1 MYLCICLCD
10 CLQLKKTR
18 LCLYL
23 FGSLAALVDCFG
35 SIHST
40 SHFLTRINVLF
51 IVIYTAARWY
61 STAWISD
68 VEFEYIWQCN
78 PNELRCDYFVMHYI
92 PKCYV
97 FNCCLFTSL
106 FLLLFH
112 NWFIE
117 QEGVRRFHLK
127 FEAH

>member
-1 MYLCICLCD
+1 MYLCFCLFD
-10 CLQLKKTR
+10 SLQLKKTK
-18 LCLYL
+18 LWEYL
-23 FGSLAALVDCFG
+23 FGSQVALVDCFG
-35 SIHST
+35 SIYSAF
-40 SHFLTRINVLF
+40 HFFMAWRINVLF

-78 PNELRCDYFVMHYI
+78 PNELCCDYFVMHYI

-106 FLLLFH
+106 LLLLFH
-112 NWFIE
+112 NWFIK
-117 QEGVRRFHLK
+117 QEGVRRFHFK
-127 FEAH
+127 F